1 MFRILRFLHFFYHV
15 KFKTERNVSGNQSA
29 PILKR
34 RDWVGMYPVLSNRKS
49 YSQMLD
55 SLYKLT
61 NSTYAPRIKQ
71 CTCNILESIK
81 TEGIFLKTKKCWR
94 QNNKLIHQTKQIM

>member
-1 MFRILRFLHFFYHV
+1 MLRILRFLEFFYHL
-15 KFKTERNVSGNQSA
+15 KFKTERNVSGNQSV
-29 PILKR
+29 PILKW

-61 NSTYAPRIKQ
+61 NSTYAIRIKQ
-71 CTCNILESIK
+71 CTLNTLESIK
-81 TEGIFLKTKKCWR
+81 TTGIFLKKKKTVLGR
-94 QNNKLIHQTKQIM
+94 INLN